1 MTHIKLFQDF
11 LSSDNQEI
19 EQFLFEDARQIN
31 IKKGDCLIHIGEV
44 QTHLSFLVSGVLRGY
59 VIDENGL
66 DVTDCFAYHPGDAII
81 GCNGFDEPSLVSFE
95 ALADCELIQVPMRSV
110 FDVITRYP
118 QAMHI
123 YTKLLQQALKRH
135 WSIKRVLYQP
145 AMQRYLWFLDTYPGL
160 IDCVSNKYI
169 AMFLGI
175 TPVTLSRLRR
185 RLREEDDIL

>member
-1 MTHIKLFQDF
+1 MTHIKLFQQLLDF
-11 LSSDNQEI
+11 DNHEI
-19 EQFLFEDARQIN
+19 EQLLFADARQLHL
-31 IKKGDCLIHIGEV
+31 KKGDCLMQAGEV
-44 QTHLSFLVSGVLRGY
+44 QTHLSFLGSGILRGY
-59 VIDENGL
+59 VIDENGQ
-66 DVTDCFAYHPGDAII
+66 DITDCFAYHSGDAII

-95 ALADCELIQVPMRSV
+95 ALSDCELVQVPMDSV
-110 FDVITRYP
+110 YDVMTRYP

-135 WSIKRVLYQP
+135 WSMKRVLYQS